1 MNRTLLLLRIT
12 NTKNA
17 RIATLNLSIP
27 DDMKM
32 FIKAKA
38 AEMNTS
44 VSDIFINYIKLLRS
58 NDIKG
63 NSFDTITDEQQAK
76 LKLAMMLA
84 GSIVIDND
92 SDLDEIRFKYL
103 SEKHLNNNKKDFT
116 NTKIGIFTPEEFLKI
131 H

>member
-1 MNRTLLLLRIT
+1 MRIT

>member
-1 MNRTLLLLRIT
+1 MRIN

-17 RIATLNLSIP
+17 RMATLNLSIP

-44 VSDIFINYIKLLRS
+44 VSNILINYIKLLRS

-63 NSFDTITDEQQAK
+63 KNFDTITDEQQAK
-76 LKLAMMLA
+76 LKLAKMLA

-92 SDLDEIRFKYL
+92 TDLDEIKFKYL
-103 SEKHLNNNKKDFT
+103 SEKHLKN
-116 NTKIGIFTPEEFLKI
+116 E
-131 H
+131 